1 MKCLFLGYDS
11 KKTKLINFL
20 KKKKIKVKSK
30 KTSLLIKDIEDN
42 DFIVSF
48 GYRKIIKKDLILKAK
63 RPIINLHMSY
73 LPYNRG
79 AHPNFWSFVNNTVK
93 GVTIHEIDQGIDTG
107 KIILQKKL
115 KFDLKKNPKMTFKQT
130 YNILFKEL
138 ENLFIKNFKK
148 IIFNRYKCKENKM
161 IKNSFKK
168 NSDLPKNIK
177 KWDIKILDY
186 LEKL

>member
-20 KKKKIKVKSK
+20 RKKKIKVKSK
-30 KTSLLIKDIEDN
+30 KTTLFLKDIADN

-48 GYRKIIKKDLILKAK
+48 GYRKIINKNLILKVK

-107 KIILQKKL
+107 KIILQKSI